1 MSCQAAAR
9 NACRRKRRPRGR
21 TIGVRPLF
29 FLADGRLGEPP
40 LRAARGDG
48 GHVRFRLAEHLRQL
62 VAELAEREDIE
73 PSEWYRRAVA
83 ERIERQT
90 T

>member
-1 MSCQAAAR
+1 M
-9 NACRRKRRPRGR
+9 
-21 TIGVRPLF
+21 
-29 FLADGRLGEPP
+29 
-40 LRAARGDG
+40 
-48 GHVRFRLAEHLRQL
+48 RFRLAEHLRQL